1 MVATR
6 PFYSL
11 DDYVKVEEDS
21 RIRHEFVRGEI
32 FAMAGGTVEHGRIA
46 ANAVSTLRA
55 ALRGTGC
62 ITVGSDVRVGNE
74 TNDFRAYPDAT
85 VICGAPTYVPRP
97 SHTVSNPNI
106 VLEVLSEG
114 TAAYD
119 RGEKLLQYQAMPTIE
134 AIVLVSQESRAVTVV
149 CRTDAGFRS
158 AQYGDGDH
166 FALPGLPR
174 EVAVADLYDG

>member
-21 RIRHEFVRGEI
+21 HIRHEFVRGEI

-46 ANAVSTLRA
+46 ANVVSALRA

-62 ITVGSDVRVGNE
+62 IAVGSDVRVGHE

-97 SHTVSNPNI
+97 SHTVSNPRI
-106 VLEVLSEG
+106 VVEVLSEG

-119 RGEKLLQYQAMPTIE
+119 RGEKLLQYQSIPSIA
-134 AIVLVSQESRAVTVV
+134 AIVLVSQESRIVTVV
-149 CRTDAGFRS
+149 RRTSEGFQS
-158 AQYGDGDH
+158 AQYGATER
-166 FALPGLPR
+166 FTLPD
-174 EVAVADLYDG
+174 VAGELTVAELYD